1 MTEIKIVFFDIDNTL
16 FDQNKK
22 VPDST
27 IEAIGKLQQK
37 GVVTAIATGRAP
49 FMFSQLRQQL
59 NIHSYV
65 SFNGSYVVERDKVIY
80 RKPIPGAVLDQLEK
94 QASEKDKR
102 LIFLNEEAMKIDG
115 TLDPHIRESID
126 SLKLDIPFPEKDA
139 RFYKRHEI
147 YQGMLFYSEKDET
160 SYLRQAP
167 LNELRYVRWHPYAV
181 DVIPQHGSKA
191 AGIQKLLGE
200 MGLPAEAACAFGDG
214 NNDVEM
220 LKYVGTG
227 VAMGN
232 AVEPARNAADGVTLR
247 VDQDG
252 IYYGLKDLGLI

>member
-1 MTEIKIVFFDIDNTL
+1 MTGIKIVFFDIDNTL

-27 IEAIGKLQQK
+27 LEAIQKLQQK
-37 GVVTAIATGRAP
+37 GVTTAIATGRAP

-65 SFNGSYVVERDKVIY
+65 SFNGSYVVDQDALIY
-80 RKPIPGAVLDQLEK
+80 RNPIPGEVLDQLEK

-102 LIFLNEEAMKIDG
+102 LILLNEETMKIDG
-115 TLDPHIRESID
+115 TLDPYIRKSIA
-126 SLKLDIPFPEKDA
+126 SLRLDIPFPEQDA
-139 RFYKRHEI
+139 QFYKHHEI

-160 SYLRQAP
+160 GYLEQAP

-181 DVIPQHGSKA
+181 DVIPEHGSKA
-191 AGIQKLLGE
+191 MGIQKMLE
-200 MGLPAEAACAFGDG
+200 AMGISANAAAAFGDG

-232 AVEPARNAADGVTLR
+232 AVDQAREAADHVTR
-247 VDQDG
+247 TVDHDG